1 VLLTQQ
7 AVHAVQYSVVQQTL
21 LHYSSAHSEVAVDLI
36 LWTDKQYR
44 WLRPTYLTLLSSP
57 LSHHPLHIIPAVS
70 VSVSACLPLPT
81 NVPTYTCYFT
91 YHACMH
97 CTGRWQRKLGRESL
111 TRTYE
116 LCLPFDCIRS
126 HLSKLQHTH
135 HSFFDLFDRTLDLTI
150 QSNPLASHMRRKRVV
165 SLAWSSE
172 WACTCFILAV
182 YMQIS
187 INQSSVIYQSRLFKN
202 IFDPT
207 LIYFPQSLSPSS
219 LQEHS
224 LAVTS
229 DIANII
235 YLHLT

>member
-1 VLLTQQ
+1 MLTQQ
-7 AVHAVQYSVVQQTL
+7 AAHTVQRSVVQQTV
-21 LHYSSAHSEVAVDLI
+21 LHYSSAHSEVAVNSI
-36 LWTDKQYR
+36 HWTDKQYR
-44 WLRPTYLTLLSSP
+44 WWRPPYLTLLSSP

-81 NVPTYTCYFT
+81 TVPTYTCYFT

-126 HLSKLQHTH
+126 HLSKPQHTYYW
-135 HSFFDLFDRTLDLTI
+135 FFDLFDRTLDLTI

-207 LIYFPQSLSPSS
+207 LIYFPQHSVPFFPSRAFTRC
-219 LQEHS
+219 H
-224 LAVTS
+224 S